1 MHSVARISIHND
13 LTSGRTATAVTTHLT
28 EIVDSTNKCFEMR
41 LYRVTRKAIRVM
53 AVATAAVTTDD
64 GEITTDD
71 GEVAAG
77 PGK

>member
-1 MHSVARISIHND
+1 MPSVARISIHND

-53 AVATAAVTTDD
+53 VATAAVTTDD

-71 GEVAAG
+71 GEMAAG

>member
-1 MHSVARISIHND
+1 MLSVARASIHND

-53 AVATAAVTTDD
+53 AVTAAVTTDD